1 MDIRCRAIYHLV
13 LSMRDVRDSVPMPV
27 GDSERTPFIQGNYNL
42 EREASEPDPHIV
54 DLNSELTKCEGS
66 LSTAVGE
73 REHAC
78 VFLATLLDLVQ
89 PHISFPQGLLSKAS
103 ANCSNIS

>member
-13 LSMRDVRDSVPMPV
+13 LSMRHVRGSLRWLLEILNIPLLK
-27 GDSERTPFIQGNYNL
+27 IQGNYNL

-54 DLNSELTKCEGS
+54 DLNSELTKCEGD

-73 REHAC
+73 REH
-78 VFLATLLDLVQ
+78 VYVSLATLLVHLPD
-89 PHISFPQGLLSKAS
+89 ISVLKVRF
-103 ANCSNIS
+103 